1 MSKKKDDFEFN
12 WDDDASFDS
21 ELDKF
26 DGDVGEFYGDDVDDA
41 ENNRSP
47 VTKKLKSIRST
58 ISDAGGAVLSGAG
71 VGIGKAVEKHVPE
84 IHEAYNTGTYLLSE
98 AEQLRNE
105 ARESVMPF
113 WNETKR
119 TLRKLSQQLE
129 GQMPFGL
136 DKKILKLI
144 GEEDR
149 DQEYEQPSKEQLR
162 QEKMSENINKI
173 FELQM
178 QKSVEQQR
186 DAILNRTLDRRVSN
200 RHHRE
205 NIDVMSS
212 IATHVSYQHAFTSS
226 VFTAYLKKDL
236 ELKYKHYYVASDTLD
251 VFKNYSKSIET
262 RLDAIITNTALP
274 DTDKV
279 HMSERV
285 LGNMKNEFANSIN
298 TKLSNYFSDA
308 RKNILE
314 KIKESVDWASM
325 LTGMLDTQATMLEQ
339 QNDDMFA
346 MMGGNKFKESSVL
359 TRNGLIGLGLNWF
372 GSKLGNLGLN
382 KMLSWLPKTFR
393 ESLKTYTRGGGK
405 EGLALFLDD
414 YKNGRIGEGGFFAE
428 LLDEL
433 LPDLFKNN
441 NVLYNK
447 SDVLKDEGAKFTGR
461 FITTVEKI
469 IPGYLAQQTRYL
481 KMLLTHKNE
490 EAEYWDFEQNRFLTE
505 SAHAKM
511 ALEPWQDEEMQKG
524 YHSVRYSE
532 LQTALRKK
540 YDKTPLRKEYY
551 NQEKQRLKADRLLID
566 RVLANLENSSTYIN
580 IDEST
585 IRTLQ
590 EFLSAMNRGD
600 DKAIDNI
607 YKDNDFI
614 KIAFQ
619 GFNSP
624 QKIKDVTSFWLRYFL
639 EPGQN
644 LNNMNARISDY
655 NVETIN
661 QLMVSHRRGARNEYI
676 HNQIAHNI
684 NNEDKW
690 FLDKYYG
697 ERDANGNLVTNMN
710 PMLNMLYGYTG
721 EVDEK
726 SEEDIEKY
734 NSSFQSAEFDKKYK
748 QKPFISRLS
757 SKLGEA
763 ISQVPFRNLA
773 DSVIG
778 DSYIGIRSFFSS
790 KANKDATRKKAKQEW
805 DHLADSV
812 SGIIEKT
819 GDIMSDVGDSI
830 SNFFA
835 RANVRTQRGMLLAA
849 SVATRNNVF
858 ECIADLILPE
868 NDDGVITPV
877 NPNSVTPGAWIDA
890 LMSCNDYTGII
901 EVLDANTKYAD
912 LLRTILPKTIHEIIN
927 LIARMYDDEAKEF
940 DNKFD
945 PLEELHD
952 AYDKYE
958 ESPKKRHD
966 AYKKTLDKLTEFWKK
981 RMEAYSGSSGRLT
994 ESAINNLR
1002 TKASKTEHYQ
1012 RLIDK
1017 MLHSKKYSYTRK
1029 SKNGIILKL
1038 QAELDKIDEEIA
1050 KNGDNPEKL
1059 EKLRK
1064 QRAAKVK
1071 EIKEARS
1078 ATRVV
1083 RKQYRGIMDAFRRK
1097 LSESHEA
1104 YERLSARDR
1113 ARTAME
1119 AVAEA
1124 AAFSTEPNSIISQED
1139 AHNSTAI
1146 DIQKHQLSYLEKIS
1160 ASLDNF
1166 YLAFIDPQHRKN
1178 ELDHITKKRN
1188 ADQAAMENTLQ
1199 NNGFFDRAFLTTI
1212 ADNAEAALRAAQEEY
1227 EAAATATEKNPTP
1240 ENNIRLENASKA
1252 RELANQRYK
1261 DYRARADQMY
1271 AGQIDP
1277 LYGFKQRLRE
1287 ERNNKLFIDAVGRL
1301 VTWKN
1306 NKSIR
1311 FYLRSLANIIVTRY
1325 GDTIK
1330 NGGSFSMYELIQYW
1344 MADILGESEKYLN
1357 TKKHEIAFEDDNIKV
1372 TVQKAG
1378 KRFDYDTARVEFTKA
1393 IFEKVLEIFWL
1404 DDNARTTAIGRDN
1417 ALVIKAL
1424 RDVLDT
1430 DFTAY
1435 IRSFID
1441 SSVFSKLANRQLRDK
1456 VTKDNTLTSEEK
1468 AEMNKA
1474 RALAA
1479 STDDTFTSERYDT
1492 ALKNY
1497 YHRQHLRSDR
1507 ARRDYEAKDENINI
1521 YNDKFIK
1528 LYNTARTGLRD
1539 IEQSTQYVNMQKLQ
1553 GELDKIDKALAKNG
1567 DKPKKLEELRKQ
1579 RDAKNKEIEEAR
1591 SATYGDSTYGAAYDT
1606 IHSKVDKL
1614 LGYTLGQGRRGYL
1627 LKILDALIRNKDVSQ
1642 LRSLYD
1648 AAVRKGDTRL
1658 AYAIARASRM
1668 KGIDLN
1674 EGLSGQKYGR
1684 AKTKKKYAKGDN
1696 FDATDVIQNYTNKYN
1711 EISGITRGRY
1721 KDKARNSL
1729 IESTLAGIYFDDIAD
1744 LSNNLIWDD
1753 AHEALNIAVLYAEY
1767 CDKIDCVLDEI
1778 PELDITNHYRQWLD
1792 IPSTVRVFTL
1802 DISDSEIRKHH
1813 PDLSDAYWDMLEDL
1827 KTTFGETGALKDP
1840 RRKNSGYICYHH
1852 TPDAEGLE
1860 LFIIGHE
1867 LGHIVDERGH
1877 VWGVGGHEAHSGR
1890 GYYTEKHADIYG
1902 FKKYLAEVGRANID
1916 RMLDALAGGATD
1928 DNSVVAGVDWR
1939 KAKSNGTDG
1948 RWRADLIR
1956 RYMRMRK
1963 HKGDP
1968 LYADLDDKALQPQFR
1983 NNYAKGD
1990 NISFSLPIDQYGGY
2004 VDQPTDI
2011 LGGSGIAGEAGGETI
2026 LPHKFNERF
2035 KELLYRCVKDTVSE
2049 NMARRILG
2057 MLNPSDATQDRLGLY
2072 LSDNEKTKFAKGG
2085 NVSSKGV
2092 VPSDNYTR
2100 KYATNTTKNI
2110 LLNIMESNEAIYKKL
2125 GDGLL
2130 VVDLAA
2136 ALDKLKNTELLNKL
2150 KSLNI
2155 GTKIKDFIFGAWKT
2169 GKSFGRKVFDFTV
2182 GNAGSFGRHLLTNKT
2197 CDVYLKSEI
2206 EGEVHGPKK
2215 IEESELENGT
2225 IFADKECTKP
2235 IYSVADIHPPVYRKV
2250 TNKNGKEVVKVA
2262 ITAKEGKRGLV
2273 DVEGRPLLRFGGK
2286 IGRFLRNVAAVPF
2299 NAIFTHKNLDRLKEL
2314 GSSIASGF
2322 RSGIDGLFDA
2332 YCDVYTTKNLKK
2344 PLVYGESIKEG
2355 RLVRVLENGKTKVVP
2370 TVFDIDGPCW
2380 LLIDDPDN
2388 PGKRKLGNEVIT
2400 EKHIAAGLCHKDGS
2414 PITSSKI
2421 AKATSMLR
2429 RAAGAVG
2436 SGVASLVG
2444 GAFNIGTTAI
2454 GWIWQKG
2461 TQAAG
2466 WVKDRIKDAFTAKD
2480 PYIDVF
2486 ILKDGKLVQ
2495 VISGEDLRT
2504 NKATLKYCFRDDKG
2518 NYTPV
2523 LSAYGIDKPV
2533 YTMVGKKGQA
2543 LKRPRCVISKED
2555 IDNGVFDIN
2564 GNKLT
2569 RWAGRSL
2576 AGKIGTAG
2584 LGLVKFGWNKIKG
2597 LGKGLWH
2604 MGKTLV
2610 SGLGA
2615 MLGDGAAGVVN
2626 VITNAW
2632 NSTIDLFRNSIVSR
2646 KDLQEIVGDRLL
2658 DIYGLLYKYMPRKDP
2673 NDKDNDG
2680 DVDGSWADYE
2690 QKRKEREAKRKEK
2703 KSTDTESGKAEHKSW
2718 FSGLFDGFKKN
2729 NGTED
2734 DEGILDTLMDIAMF
2748 KWMWSGGKGGAEE
2761 AAKKAPWYKRLWP
2774 FGRGA
2779 ATTES
2784 AEIKK
2789 APWYKRL
2796 WPFGKGAA
2804 ARAESVANAAGSKA
2818 GWFRRGL
2825 GATGRGLSYLWKG
2838 AKAAVP
2844 YLWSHGGR
2852 TLAKTLA
2859 LPGKFVFTKALPVA
2873 GKALGTVLKAPI
2885 SVASGLGKFAAKRI
2899 AAVAGANAVPVIG
2912 QLISLGMLAW
2922 TAYDV
2927 VKMVSTDDPK
2937 IAGLRPGR
2945 FKAYGIQT
2953 KYWEAV
2959 EDLETDTY
2967 AEFKR
2972 GNSAGVDNDRLRQ
2985 FGYKVDFL
2993 DNGDLSLGGD
3003 KIEYL
3008 RMWYKT
3014 KFIPVYNVFTN
3025 ALVAVGNLNP
3035 NEQPKGTDISDE
3047 LWPVLQKALADGFE
3061 KVNKGDI
3068 ATIKLDKK
3076 SYDLWHSRK
3085 LLKEREE
3092 GLASSKYSNKDLTD
3106 GSSTEAISKYT
3117 GNMSDHL
3124 SYAWN
3129 ELKHGNV
3136 LNALWSTG
3144 KGLFAG
3150 VAKLGAFAWDLV
3162 SGGLLKGI
3170 WDGAVGNV
3178 SNNEKAWDEV
3188 RFKLYGTEKTNG
3200 VTEREYKNIVNCVKD
3215 LETTQVHVID
3225 NEESVIIDDLEELAE
3240 KIFTEKER
3248 QKVYMKVLSSGI
3260 PVKGLSK
3267 DLKAEAKSFV
3277 ISWYKRIFIPIFT
3290 LYADIVRMACG
3301 AKPGDNII
3309 VDDIPADQ
3317 RAPVLKEFER
3327 RGNALLATNIDVD
3340 ILRLS
3345 TYGLF
3350 KHLVLRSEE
3359 DKAELAKDSNGMLD
3373 KDSDQLTFTDKLS
3386 HNLNEA
3392 GNDLSRAWAAR
3403 NRPGKAL
3410 SYLVKGIGKG
3420 AWALLKTAGT
3430 SMGQSLSDFLH
3441 GSLNEHKWE
3450 SRFFDYGFT
3459 SRAGSSEVFK
3469 NENLKSMEEFEQE
3482 VADVWF
3488 EDGLDARPDEK
3499 YFVKI
3504 AVNSGF
3510 IEECCKKLFGNSAG
3524 LSEASIDKLNRG
3536 FWSTVARSAAYFV
3549 PVAGT
3554 ALALS
3559 DASTANISTLAG
3571 LRKVLMDSLLS
3582 KVPDGEDKE
3591 KTKADWERKISDMIT
3606 YLDFW
3611 YKARF
3616 VPVFDAFLNVVMLY
3630 GVKPDDIDVDDI
3642 DPKERDKAYTEY
3654 QQAVMPILKKDQT
3667 NVYSLSAAGLS
3678 AYLQKLDEFRKDA
3691 SDGVINNTGNPL
3703 AKYYK
3708 EKEDEYISNTLATV
3722 LNNANALM
3730 DTESQK
3736 NLGRAL
3742 NKENLQI
3749 DNELADA
3756 SLMSKY
3762 AASDILKQLGLEEY
3776 GKKGTSESIFGL
3788 LMQITTGANNYDK
3801 DGEAR
3806 WYWSNKK
3813 LGTCFEEFVKGIHN
3827 VLYGTKP
3834 DELKK
3839 YLDDYISAC
3848 LYSGIMGY
3856 KSYQSQ
3862 RELNIDLYIDL
3873 LKRNVKV
3880 AAPDDTWTYQFFGHW
3895 LAYKF
3900 VPYYM
3905 YFVSLI
3911 NKANGDDMSAIPDIG
3926 KLSIAH
3932 KNYVIDKLSKI
3943 PSKGL
3948 VESKYKK
3955 LCINYPAL
3963 GHYVTEL
3970 VTGTTGANADLSAQ
3984 RARRASMSRAD
3995 MQKEADEKVRQALG
4009 INLNTRSN
4017 SNSEKRMYDSIDGYA
4032 GGSSVSDLVYD
4043 EIQLARAGS
4052 MVHIKGA
4059 QRNGRVCTE
4068 EERKE
4073 IFDFLVNE
4081 LSLTAEQAAGVMGNM
4096 AVESA
4101 GISPDTIN
4109 GTGATGICQWRGE
4122 RLRGGDT
4129 YKGLLPFARERG
4141 LDPLALQTQLQYLK
4155 WELENVPYER
4165 DRFNEYVRSVKT
4177 DPLHPEKAVAAAAKG
4192 FRVGFERCGEHE
4204 AHDDKRI
4211 GNAIAFMRKFAPR
4224 STPSYIPDGT
4234 GIANADN
4241 STRGLLSG
4249 MSTNGSH
4256 GSLAG
4261 LVTKNGKPGDI
4272 DVEHLNSTFADR
4284 MSAAIDAYRKQ
4295 VPGGK
4300 VYVNSGFRDD
4310 KKQAE
4315 LWWRKYKLG
4324 DPTLTGGVNRPE
4336 KDTTITING
4345 ESHTVKHG
4353 NTKSR
4358 HKSGTALDI
4367 SAKTPSRD
4375 VLASIAKG
4383 YGITRPYSDE
4393 PWHFQLSGE
4402 VGDPVIDGFGDSIRD
4417 GYDAATAQASARIKG
4432 MLANKPKPGASIIA
4446 STTAEG
4452 NNANIRTLSSMHN
4465 NITSANSGNAPVV
4478 SELKLIS
4485 SILTAFKDDVGGF
4498 IKLLASV
4505 MGSGKEQQT
4514 TTTTRTVTVG
4524 GEKIDAS
4531 VIEELGNRLLE
4542 YLGSMN
4548 LLQGGK
4554 PTHKATPSTRN
4565 SHLSDYPLNVSKAQ
4579 A

>member
-285 LGNMKNEFANSIN
+285 LGNMKNSFANSIN

-339 QNDDMFA
+339 QNEGMFS

-481 KMLLTHKNE
+481 KMMLTHKNE

-511 ALEPWQDEEMQKG
+511 ALEPWQNEEMQKG

-540 YDKTPLRKEYY
+540 YDKTVLSKEVY

-566 RVLANLENSSTYIN
+566 RVLANLENSSKYIN

-590 EFLSAMNRGD
+590 EFLSAMNSGD
-600 DKAIDNI
+600 DKAIHNI

-614 KIAFQ
+614 QIAFQ

-661 QLMVSHRRGARNEYI
+661 QLMVSHRRSARNEYI
-676 HNQIAHNI
+676 HNQIAHDI

-734 NSSFQSAEFDKKYK
+734 NSSFESAEFDKKYK

-981 RMEAYSGSSGRLT
+981 RMQMYSGRLT

-1012 RLIDK
+1012 RIIDK

-1029 SKNGIILKL
+1029 NKAGIS
-1038 QAELDKIDEEIA
+1038 E
-1050 KNGDNPEKL
+1050 
-1059 EKLRK
+1059 
-1064 QRAAKVK
+1064 
-1071 EIKEARS
+1071 
-1078 ATRVV
+1078 RVV
-1083 RKQYRGIMDAFRRK
+1083 KKQFRGRMEALKRG
-1097 LSESHEA
+1097 LTESHEA

-1119 AVAEA
+1119 AVAETST
-1124 AAFSTEPNSIISQED
+1124 FSTAPNSIISQED

-1178 ELDHITKKRN
+1178 ELDYITKKRD

-1199 NNGFFDRAFLTTI
+1199 NNGFFNRLSFSAIKDGPLK
-1212 ADNAEAALRAAQEEY
+1212 
-1227 EAAATATEKNPTP
+1227 EK
-1240 ENNIRLENASKA
+1240 IRE
-1252 RELANQRYK
+1252 
-1261 DYRARADQMY
+1261 RADQMY
-1271 AGQIDP
+1271 AEQIDP
-1277 LYGFKQRLRE
+1277 LHGLKQKFRE
-1287 ERNNKLFIDAVGRL
+1287 ERNNKLFIDYVDRL

-1306 NKSIR
+1306 DKSIR
-1311 FYLRSLANIIVTRY
+1311 FYLRSLADIIVTRY

-1330 NGGSFSMYELIQYW
+1330 NGRSFNMYELIQVW
-1344 MADILGESEKYLN
+1344 MATILRESEKYLN

-1372 TVQKAG
+1372 TVQKDG
-1378 KRFDYDTARVEFTKA
+1378 KRFDYDAARIEFTKA

-1404 DDNARTTAIGRDN
+1404 DDNERTTAIGRDN
-1417 ALVIKAL
+1417 ALVIEAL

-1441 SSVFSKLANRQLRDK
+1441 SPVFNKLADKYLRDK
-1456 VTKDNTLTSEEK
+1456 DTKGNALTSEEI
-1468 AEMNKA
+1468 AAMNKA
-1474 RALAA
+1474 RTLAM
-1479 STDDTFTSERYDT
+1479 STDDEFTSERYDT

-1497 YHRQHLRSDR
+1497 YHRRHLRSDR
-1507 ARRDYEAKDENINI
+1507 ARRDYEAKDENINT
-1521 YNDKFIK
+1521 YNDKFIT

-1539 IEQSTQYVNMQKLQ
+1539 IEQSTQYTKIQKLQ
-1553 GELDKIDKALAKNG
+1553 AELAKIDEALAKNR
-1567 DKPKKLEELRKQ
+1567 DKPKKLEELQKQ
-1579 RDAKNKEIEEAR
+1579 RDAKVKEIEEAR
-1591 SATYGDSTYGAAYDT
+1591 GTTYGDSTYGAAYDT
-1606 IHSKVDKL
+1606 IHSKVDRL

-1648 AAVRKGDTRL
+1648 AAVRKGETWL

-1668 KGIDLN
+1668 KGVDLN

-1684 AKTKKKYAKGDN
+1684 AKTKKKHARGGSYGLS
-1696 FDATDVIQNYTNKYN
+1696 FD
-1711 EISGITRGRY
+1711 
-1721 KDKARNSL
+1721 
-1729 IESTLAGIYFDDIAD
+1729 
-1744 LSNNLIWDD
+1744 
-1753 AHEALNIAVLYAEY
+1753 
-1767 CDKIDCVLDEI
+1767 
-1778 PELDITNHYRQWLD
+1778 
-1792 IPSTVRVFTL
+1792 
-1802 DISDSEIRKHH
+1802 
-1813 PDLSDAYWDMLEDL
+1813 
-1827 KTTFGETGALKDP
+1827 
-1840 RRKNSGYICYHH
+1840 
-1852 TPDAEGLE
+1852 
-1860 LFIIGHE
+1860 
-1867 LGHIVDERGH
+1867 
-1877 VWGVGGHEAHSGR
+1877 
-1890 GYYTEKHADIYG
+1890 
-1902 FKKYLAEVGRANID
+1902 
-1916 RMLDALAGGATD
+1916 
-1928 DNSVVAGVDWR
+1928 
-1939 KAKSNGTDG
+1939 
-1948 RWRADLIR
+1948 
-1956 RYMRMRK
+1956 
-1963 HKGDP
+1963 
-1968 LYADLDDKALQPQFR
+1968 
-1983 NNYAKGD
+1983 
-1990 NISFSLPIDQYGGY
+1990 LPIDRYGGY

-2049 NMARRILG
+2049 NMARRMLG
-2057 MLNPSDATQDRLGLY
+2057 MLNPSDATQDKLGLY

-2100 KYATNTTKNI
+2100 KHNTNTTKNI
-2110 LLNIMESNEAIYKKL
+2110 LLNIMESNEAIYRKL

-2130 VVDLAA
+2130 VVDLADM
-2136 ALDKLKNTELLNKL
+2136 LDKLKNTELLNKL

-2155 GTKIKDFIFGAWKT
+2155 GTKIKNFIFGTWKA

-2182 GNAGSFGRHLLTNKT
+2182 GNSGSFSRHLLTNKT

-2250 TNKNGKEVVKVA
+2250 TNKNGKEVVKEA

-2299 NAIFTHKNLDRLKEL
+2299 NAIFTHKNLDRLKGL

-2322 RSGIDGLFDA
+2322 RSGINGLFDA
-2332 YCDVYTTKNLKK
+2332 YCDVYTTKNRKK
-2344 PLVYGESIKEG
+2344 PLVHGESIKEG
-2355 RLVRVLENGKTKVVP
+2355 RLVRVLDDGKTKVVP

-2400 EKHIAAGLCHKDGS
+2400 EKHIADGLCHKDGS
-2414 PITSSKI
+2414 PIESSKL

-2429 RAAGAVG
+2429 RAVGAVG
-2436 SGVASLVG
+2436 SGVAGLVG

-2454 GWIWQKG
+2454 GWIWEKS

-2480 PYIDVF
+2480 PYIDVY
-2486 ILKDGKLVQ
+2486 ILKDGELVQ

-2615 MLGDGAAGVVN
+2615 MFGDGAAGVVN

-2632 NSTIDLFRNSIVSR
+2632 NSTIDLFKNSIVSR

-2658 DIYGLLYKYMPRKDP
+2658 DIYGHLYKYMPRREYNP
-2673 NDKDNDG
+2673 NDKDGDG

-2690 QKRKEREAKRKEK
+2690 QKRKEREAKRKGKE
-2703 KSTDTESGKAEHKSW
+2703 STDAESGKSGHKSW
-2718 FSGLFDGFKKN
+2718 FAGLFDGFKKN

-2734 DEGILDTLMDIAMF
+2734 DEGILDTLMDTFTDIVMF
-2748 KWMWSGGKGGAEE
+2748 KWMWGGGATEAAKKVPWYKRLWPFGKGAATAEATAE

-2774 FGRGA
+2774 FGKGA
-2779 ATTES
+2779 AES
-2784 AEIKK
+2784 AEEFHANVAAQRAMKRAAFLNGTATAEAAKK

-2804 ARAESVANAAGSKA
+2804 ARAESAAKAAGSKA
-2818 GWFRRGL
+2818 GWLRRGL
-2825 GATGRGLSYLWKG
+2825 GATGRGLSYLWNG
-2838 AKAAVP
+2838 AKSAVP

-2852 TLAKTLA
+2852 TAAKILTA
-2859 LPGKFVFTKALPVA
+2859 PGKFVFTKALPIA

-2899 AAVAGANAVPVIG
+2899 AAIAGPNAVPVIG

-2945 FKAYGIQT
+2945 FKAYGVQT

-2967 AEFKR
+2967 DEFKR
-2972 GNSAGVDNDRLRQ
+2972 GNSAGVDNNRLRQ

-2993 DNGDLSLGGD
+2993 DSGDLSLGGD
-3003 KIEYL
+3003 KLEYL
-3008 RMWYKT
+3008 RMWYKI

-3061 KVNKGDI
+3061 KVNKGDV

-3106 GSSTEAISKYT
+3106 GSATEAVSKYT

-3129 ELKHGNV
+3129 EFRHGNW
-3136 LNALWSTG
+3136 LNALWATG

-3150 VAKLGAFAWDLV
+3150 VAKIGAFAWDLL
-3162 SGGLLKGI
+3162 SGGLIKGM

-3200 VTEREYKNIVNCVKD
+3200 VTEKEYKNIVNCVKD
-3215 LETTQVHVID
+3215 LEITQVHVID
-3225 NEESVIIDDLEELAE
+3225 NEESVLIDDLEELAE

-3248 QKVYMKVLSSGI
+3248 QKVYMKILSSGMQ
-3260 PVKGLSK
+3260 VKGLSK

-3317 RAPVLKEFER
+3317 RAQVLKEFER
-3327 RGNALLATNIDVD
+3327 RGKALLATNIDVD

-3350 KHLVLRSEE
+3350 KHLVLRTEE

-3373 KDSDQLTFTDKLS
+3373 KDSDQLTFADKLS

-3403 NRPGKAL
+3403 NSPGKAL
-3410 SYLVKGIGKG
+3410 AYLAKGIGKG
-3420 AWALLKTAGT
+3420 TWALLKTAGT
-3430 SMGQSLSDFLH
+3430 SIGQSLSDFVG

-3459 SRAGSSEVFK
+3459 SRAGSSEFFK

-3488 EDGLDARPDEK
+3488 EEGLDARPDEK

-3549 PVAGT
+3549 PGNGSL
-3554 ALALS
+3554 LALS
-3559 DASTANISTLAG
+3559 DASTTDISTLAG
-3571 LRKVLMDSLLS
+3571 LRKVLMSSLLS

-3591 KTKADWERKISDMIT
+3591 KTKADWERKISDMIA

-3708 EKEDEYISNTLATV
+3708 EKENEYISNTLATV

-3749 DNELADA
+3749 DTELADA

-3762 AASDILKQLGLEEY
+3762 SAGDILKQLGLEEY

-3813 LGTCFEEFVKGIHN
+3813 LGTCFEEFVEGIHN

-3834 DELKK
+3834 DELKT
-3839 YLDDYISAC
+3839 YLDDYINAC
-3848 LYSGIMGY
+3848 LYSGIIGY

-3873 LKRNVKV
+3873 LKRNIKV
-3880 AAPDDTWTYQFFGHW
+3880 GAPDDAWTYQFFGHW

-3911 NKANGDDMSAIPDIG
+3911 NKANGDDMSARPDIG

-3955 LCINYPAL
+3955 LCITYPAL
-3963 GHYVTEL
+3963 SHYVSEL
-3970 VTGTTGANADLSAQ
+3970 VTGSTGANADLSAQ
-3984 RARRASMSRAD
+3984 KARRASMSRAD
-3995 MQKEADEKVRQALG
+3995 MQREADEKVRQALG
-4009 INLNTRSN
+4009 INLNTRLN
-4017 SNSEKRMYDSIDGYA
+4017 SNSEKRTYDSIDGYA
-4032 GGSSVSDLVYD
+4032 GGSSISDQVYD

-4052 MVHIKGA
+4052 MVNIKGA

-4109 GTGATGICQWRGE
+4109 GIGATGICQWRGE

-4192 FRVGFERCGEHE
+4192 FRIGFERCDEHD

-4284 MSAAIDAYRKQ
+4284 MSAAIDAYRKR

-4353 NTKSR
+4353 NQKSR

-4367 SAKTPSRD
+4367 SAKTPGRD
-4375 VLASIAKG
+4375 VLASIASG

-4402 VGDPVIDGFGDSIRD
+4402 VGDPVIDEFGDSIRD

-4498 IKLLASV
+4498 IKLLSSV
-4505 MGSGKEQQT
+4505 MGSGKEQQKT
-4514 TTTTRTVTVG
+4514 TATRTVTVG
-4524 GEKIDAS
+4524 DEKIDAS

-4542 YLGSMN
+4542 YLGGMN
-4548 LLQGGK
+4548 LLQSGK

-4565 SHLSDYPLNVSKAQ
+4565 SHLSDYPLNVSKAR

>member
-1 MSKKKDDFEFN
+1 MSKKNDDFEFN
-12 WDDDASFDS
+12 WDDNASFDS

-149 DQEYEQPSKEQLR
+149 DQEYDQPSKEQLR

-251 VFKNYSKSIET
+251 VFKNYSKSIES

-285 LGNMKNEFANSIN
+285 LGNMKNEFASSIN

-339 QNDDMFA
+339 QNEGMFS

-359 TRNGLIGLGLNWF
+359 TRNGLIGLGLNWI
-372 GSKLGNLGLN
+372 GSKMGNLGLN

-393 ESLKTYTRGGGK
+393 DSLKTYTRGGGK
-405 EGLALFLDD
+405 EGLALLLDD

-505 SAHAKM
+505 SEHAKM
-511 ALEPWQDEEMQKG
+511 ALEPWQDKEMQKG

-540 YDKTPLRKEYY
+540 YDKSVLSKEDYDK
-551 NQEKQRLKADRLLID
+551 EKQSLKSDKLLID
-566 RVLANLENSSTYIN
+566 RVLANLENSPRYIN

-590 EFLSAMNRGD
+590 EFLGAMNNGN
-600 DKAIDNI
+600 DKAIRDI
-607 YKDNDFI
+607 YTNNDFI
-614 KIAFQ
+614 KTAFQ

-624 QKIKDVTSFWLRYFL
+624 QKIKDVTAFWLRYFL

-644 LNNMNARISDY
+644 LNNINARISAY

-661 QLMVSHRRGARNEYI
+661 QLMVSHRRSARNEYI
-676 HNQIAHNI
+676 HNRIAHDI

-697 ERDANGNLVTNMN
+697 KRDANGNLVTDMGS
-710 PMLNMLYGYTG
+710 MLNMLYGYRG
-721 EVDEK
+721 KVDEK
-726 SEEDIEKY
+726 SEEEIEKY
-734 NSSFQSAEFDKKYK
+734 NSSFESAEFDKKYK
-748 QKPFISRLS
+748 QKPLISRLS

-763 ISQVPFRNLA
+763 FRQVPFRNLA

-812 SGIIEKT
+812 SEIIDKT
-819 GDIMSDVGDSI
+819 GDIVSDIGDSI
-830 SNFFA
+830 SDFFA
-835 RANVRTQRGMLLAA
+835 RANVRTQRSMLLAA
-849 SVATRNNVF
+849 SVATRNDVF
-858 ECIADLILPE
+858 EQIADLILPE
-868 NDDGVITPV
+868 DDDGVITPV
-877 NPNSVTPGAWIDA
+877 SPNSVTPNAWIDA
-890 LMSCNDYTGII
+890 LMSCSDYAGII
-901 EVLDANTKYAD
+901 EALDANTKYAD
-912 LLRTILPKTIHEIIN
+912 LLRTVLPKTIREIIN
-927 LIARMYDDEAKEF
+927 LIARMYDDETKAF
-940 DNKFD
+940 DDKFD

-952 AYDKYE
+952 AYDKYD
-958 ESPKKRHD
+958 ESPKRRYA

-981 RMEAYSGSSGRLT
+981 RMQAYRDSSGRLT

-1012 RLIDK
+1012 RIIDK
-1017 MLHSKKYSYTRK
+1017 MLHSKKYAYTRK
-1029 SKNGIILKL
+1029 NKAGVS
-1038 QAELDKIDEEIA
+1038 E
-1050 KNGDNPEKL
+1050 
-1059 EKLRK
+1059 
-1064 QRAAKVK
+1064 
-1071 EIKEARS
+1071 
-1078 ATRVV
+1078 RVV
-1083 RKQYRGIMDAFRRK
+1083 RKQFRGRMDALQRG
-1097 LSESHEA
+1097 LTESQEA
-1104 YERLSARDR
+1104 YKRLSARER

-1119 AVAEA
+1119 AVAEDA
-1124 AAFSTEPNSIISQED
+1124 VFSTAPNPIISQED
-1139 AHNSTAI
+1139 AYNSTAI

-1178 ELDHITKKRN
+1178 ELDYITRKRN
-1188 ADQAAMENTLQ
+1188 ADQAAMENTLTS
-1199 NNGFFDRAFLTTI
+1199 NGFVTRAFFASI
-1212 ADNAEAALRAAQEEY
+1212 NDGEY
-1227 EAAATATEKNPTP
+1227 
-1240 ENNIRLENASKA
+1240 R
-1252 RELANQRYK
+1252 
-1261 DYRARADQMY
+1261 DRADQLY
-1271 AGQIDP
+1271 AEQFDP
-1277 LYGFKQRLRE
+1277 LHGLKQRFRD
-1287 ERNNKLFIDAVGRL
+1287 ERNSKLVIDAVDRL

-1306 NKSIR
+1306 DKSIR

-1330 NGGSFSMYELIQYW
+1330 NGGSFGMYELIQYW
-1344 MADILGESEKYLN
+1344 TAAILGESEKYLN
-1357 TKKHEIAFEDDNIKV
+1357 TKKREIAFEDDNIKV
-1372 TVQKAG
+1372 TVQKNG
-1378 KRFDYDTARVEFTKA
+1378 KRFDYDAARVEFTKA

-1404 DDNARTTAIGRDN
+1404 DDNERTTAIGRDN
-1417 ALVIKAL
+1417 ALVIEAL

-1441 SSVFSKLANRQLRDK
+1441 SPVFSKLADKYLRGKD
-1456 VTKDNTLTSEEK
+1456 TKGNALTGEEI
-1468 AEMNKA
+1468 AALNKA
-1474 RALAA
+1474 RALAT
-1479 STDDTFTSERYDT
+1479 STSENRLTSEEYDT
-1492 ALKNY
+1492 ALKNFQQ
-1497 YHRQHLRSDR
+1497 RQYSLSGN
-1507 ARRDYEAKDENINI
+1507 ARRDYNYRTKEIRDKHVND
-1521 YNDKFIK
+1521 YNDRFVTI
-1528 LYNTARTGLRD
+1528 YSNARAGLRD
-1539 IEQSTQYVNMQKLQ
+1539 IEQSTQYAKIQKLQ
-1553 GELDKIDKALAKNG
+1553 AELDKIDEALEKNRS
-1567 DKPKKLEELRKQ
+1567 KPKKLEELQKQ
-1579 RDAKNKEIEEAR
+1579 RDAKVKEIEEAR
-1591 SATYGDSTYGAAYDT
+1591 GVKYGDSTYGEAYKA
-1606 IHSKVDKL
+1606 IRSKVDSRL
-1614 LGYTLGQGRRGYL
+1614 EYTLGHGRREYL
-1627 LKILDALIRNKDVSQ
+1627 LRILDTLIRNKDVSQ

-1658 AYAIARASRM
+1658 AYAIARAARM
-1668 KGIDLN
+1668 NGIDLN

-1684 AKTKKKYAKGDN
+1684 AKKKKHAKGG
-1696 FDATDVIQNYTNKYN
+1696 
-1711 EISGITRGRY
+1711 S
-1721 KDKARNSL
+1721 
-1729 IESTLAGIYFDDIAD
+1729 
-1744 LSNNLIWDD
+1744 
-1753 AHEALNIAVLYAEY
+1753 
-1767 CDKIDCVLDEI
+1767 
-1778 PELDITNHYRQWLD
+1778 
-1792 IPSTVRVFTL
+1792 
-1802 DISDSEIRKHH
+1802 
-1813 PDLSDAYWDMLEDL
+1813 
-1827 KTTFGETGALKDP
+1827 
-1840 RRKNSGYICYHH
+1840 
-1852 TPDAEGLE
+1852 
-1860 LFIIGHE
+1860 
-1867 LGHIVDERGH
+1867 
-1877 VWGVGGHEAHSGR
+1877 
-1890 GYYTEKHADIYG
+1890 YG
-1902 FKKYLAEVGRANID
+1902 
-1916 RMLDALAGGATD
+1916 
-1928 DNSVVAGVDWR
+1928 
-1939 KAKSNGTDG
+1939 
-1948 RWRADLIR
+1948 
-1956 RYMRMRK
+1956 
-1963 HKGDP
+1963 
-1968 LYADLDDKALQPQFR
+1968 
-1983 NNYAKGD
+1983 
-1990 NISFSLPIDQYGGY
+1990 ISFDLPIDRYGGY

-2049 NMARRILG
+2049 NMARRMLG
-2057 MLNPSDATQDRLGLY
+2057 MLNPSDATQDKLGLY

-2100 KYATNTTKNI
+2100 KHNTNTTKNI

-2155 GTKIKDFIFGAWKT
+2155 GTKIKNFIFGAWKT

-2182 GNAGSFGRHLLTNKT
+2182 GNSGSFSRHLLTNKT

-2250 TNKNGKEVVKVA
+2250 MNKKGKEVVKVA

-2286 IGRFLRNVAAVPF
+2286 IGRFLRNVATVPF
-2299 NAIFTHKNLDRLKEL
+2299 NAIFTHKNLDRLKGL

-2322 RSGIDGLFDA
+2322 RSGINGLFDA
-2332 YCDVYTTKNLKK
+2332 YCDVYTIKNRKK
-2344 PLVYGESIKEG
+2344 PLVHGESIKEG
-2355 RLVRVLENGKTKVVP
+2355 RLVRVLEGGKTKVVP

-2400 EKHIAAGLCHKDGS
+2400 EKHIADGLCHKDGS
-2414 PITSSKI
+2414 PIESSKL

-2429 RAAGAVG
+2429 RAVGAVG
-2436 SGVASLVG
+2436 SGVAGLVG
-2444 GAFNIGTTAI
+2444 GAFNMGTTAI
-2454 GWIWQKG
+2454 GWIWEKG

-2486 ILKDGKLVQ
+2486 ILKDGELVQ

-2555 IDNGVFDIN
+2555 IDNGVFDVN

-2569 RWAGRSL
+2569 KWAGRSL

-2615 MLGDGAAGVVN
+2615 MFGDGAAGVVN

-2632 NSTIDLFRNSIVSR
+2632 NSTIDLFKNSIVSR

-2658 DIYGLLYKYMPRKDP
+2658 DIYGLLYKYMPRRNYNP
-2673 NDKDNDG
+2673 NDKDGDG

-2690 QKRKEREAKRKEK
+2690 QKRKEREAKRKGKE
-2703 KSTDTESGKAEHKSW
+2703 STDAEEGGKSGHKSW
-2718 FSGLFDGFKKN
+2718 FAGLFDGFKKGD
-2729 NGTED
+2729 GTED

-2748 KWMWSGGKGGAEE
+2748 KWMWGGGKGGAAAAGAA
-2761 AAKKAPWYKRLWP
+2761 AAKV
-2774 FGRGA
+2774 
-2779 ATTES
+2779 
-2784 AEIKK
+2784 
-2789 APWYKRL
+2789 PWYKRL

-2804 ARAESVANAAGSKA
+2804 TTEAAAEAAAKKAPWYKRMWPFGKRTANAAGSKA

-2825 GATGRGLSYLWKG
+2825 GATGRGLSRAFGGVGRGLSHVWNG
-2838 AKAAVP
+2838 AKGAVP

-2859 LPGKFVFTKALPVA
+2859 LPGKFMFTKALPVV

-2899 AAVAGANAVPVIG
+2899 ASIAGANAVPVIG

-2945 FKAYGIQT
+2945 FKAYGVQT

-2967 AEFKR
+2967 DEFKR
-2972 GNSAGVDNDRLRQ
+2972 GNSAGVDNNRLRQ

-2993 DNGDLSLGGD
+2993 DDGDLSLGGD

-3025 ALVAVGNLNP
+3025 ALVAVGNLDP

-3085 LLKEREE
+3085 LLEEREE
-3092 GLASSKYSNKDLTD
+3092 GLASSKYSNKNLTD
-3106 GSSTEAISKYT
+3106 GSSTEAVAKYT

-3144 KGLFAG
+3144 KGLVAG
-3150 VAKLGAFAWDLV
+3150 VAKIGAFAWDLV

-3215 LETTQVHVID
+3215 LEATQVHVID

-3248 QKVYMKVLSSGI
+3248 QKVYMKVLTSGMQ
-3260 PVKGLSK
+3260 VKGLSK

-3277 ISWYKRIFIPIFT
+3277 ISWYKRVFIPIFT

-3317 RAPVLKEFER
+3317 RAQILKEFER
-3327 RGNALLATNIDVD
+3327 RGKALLATNIDAD

-3350 KHLVLRSEE
+3350 QHLVLRSEE
-3359 DKAELAKDSNGMLD
+3359 DKAEFAKDSSGMLD
-3373 KDSDQLTFTDKLS
+3373 MDSDKLTFADKLS

-3410 SYLVKGIGKG
+3410 SYLVKGLGKG

-3430 SMGQSLSDFLH
+3430 SMGQSLADFVG

-3459 SRAGSSEVFK
+3459 SRAGSSEFFK

-3488 EDGLDARPDEK
+3488 EEGLDARPDEK
-3499 YFVKI
+3499 YFVRI

-3524 LSEASIDKLNRG
+3524 LSRASIDRLNQG
-3536 FWSTVARSAAYFV
+3536 FWVAAGNAA
-3549 PVAGT
+3549 VA
-3554 ALALS
+3554 
-3559 DASTANISTLAG
+3559 DISTLSG
-3571 LRKVLMDSLLS
+3571 LRRTLMNSLLS
-3582 KVPDGEDKE
+3582 RVPDGPDRE
-3591 KTKADWERKISDMIT
+3591 KTKADWERKISDMIA

-3678 AYLQKLDEFRKDA
+3678 AYLQKVDEFRKDA
-3691 SDGVINNTGNPL
+3691 SDGVIDNTSNPL

-3708 EKEDEYISNTLATV
+3708 EKENEYINNTLATV

-3749 DNELADA
+3749 DTELADA

-3776 GKKGTSESIFGL
+3776 GKKSTSESIFGL

-3813 LGTCFEEFVKGIHN
+3813 LGTCFEEFVEGVHK
-3827 VLYGTKP
+3827 VLYGTEP

-3839 YLDDYISAC
+3839 YLDDYINAC
-3848 LYSGIMGY
+3848 LYSGIIGY

-3862 RELNIDLYIDL
+3862 RELNVDLYIDL
-3873 LKRNVKV
+3873 LKRNIKV
-3880 AAPDDTWTYQFFGHW
+3880 GAPDDTWTYQFFGHW

-3911 NKANGDDMSAIPDIG
+3911 NKANGDDMSAKPDIG

-3943 PSKGL
+3943 QSKGL

-3963 GHYVTEL
+3963 GRYVTEL
-3970 VTGTTGANADLSAQ
+3970 VTGATGANADLSAQ
-3984 RARRASMSRAD
+3984 KARRASMSRAD
-3995 MQKEADEKVRQALG
+3995 MQREADEKVRQALG
-4009 INLNTRSN
+4009 INLNTRLN

-4032 GGSSVSDLVYD
+4032 GGSSISDQVYD

-4052 MVHIKGA
+4052 MVNIKGA

-4109 GTGATGICQWRGE
+4109 SVGATGICQWKGV
-4122 RLRGGDT
+4122 RLRGGDG
-4129 YKGLLPFARERG
+4129 YKGLLPFAQERG

-4165 DRFNEYVRSVKT
+4165 NRFNEYVRSVKT

-4192 FRVGFERCGEHE
+4192 FRIGFERCGEHE

-4249 MSTNGSH
+4249 VSDFGSH

-4284 MSAAIDAYRKQ
+4284 MSAAIDAYKKQ

-4353 NTKSR
+4353 NQKSR

-4367 SAKTPSRD
+4367 SAKTPGRD
-4375 VLASIAKG
+4375 VLASIASG

-4402 VGDPVIDGFGDSIRD
+4402 VGDPVIDEFGDSIRD

-4498 IKLLASV
+4498 IKLLSSV
-4505 MGSGKEQQT
+4505 MGSDKEQQKT
-4514 TTTTRTVTVG
+4514 TATRTVTVG

-4542 YLGSMN
+4542 YLGGMN
-4548 LLQGGK
+4548 LLQSGK
-4554 PTHKATPSTRN
+4554 PAHKATPSTRT
-4565 SHLSDYPLNVSKAQ
+4565 SHLSDYPLNVSKART
-4579 A
+4579 

>member
-144 GEEDR
+144 GEEER
-149 DQEYEQPSKEQLR
+149 DQEYDQPSKEQLR

-251 VFKNYSKSIET
+251 VFKNYSKSIES

-285 LGNMKNEFANSIN
+285 LGNMKNEFATSIN

-339 QNDDMFA
+339 QNDGMFS

-359 TRNGLIGLGLNWF
+359 TRNGLIGLGLNWI
-372 GSKLGNLGLN
+372 GSKMGNLGLN

-393 ESLKTYTRGGGK
+393 DSLKTYTRGGGK
-405 EGLALFLDD
+405 EGLALLLDD

-481 KMLLTHKNE
+481 KMMLTHKNE

-540 YDKTPLRKEYY
+540 YDKTVLSKEYY
-551 NQEKQRLKADRLLID
+551 DKEKQSLKADKLLID
-566 RVLANLENSSTYIN
+566 RVLANLENSSKYIN

-600 DKAIDNI
+600 DKVIHNI
-607 YKDNDFI
+607 YANNDFI

-624 QKIKDVTSFWLRYFL
+624 QKIKEVTSFWLRYFL

-644 LNNMNARISDY
+644 PNDMNARISDY
-655 NVETIN
+655 SVETIN
-661 QLMVSHRRGARNEYI
+661 QLMVSHRRSARNEYI
-676 HNQIAHNI
+676 HNRIAHDI

-697 ERDANGNLVTNMN
+697 KRDANGNLVTDMGS
-710 PMLNMLYGYTG
+710 MLNMLYGYRG
-721 EVDEK
+721 KIDEK
-726 SEEDIEKY
+726 SEEEIEKY
-734 NSSFQSAEFDKKYK
+734 NSSFESAEFDKKYK
-748 QKPFISRLS
+748 QKPLISRLF
-757 SKLGEA
+757 SKLGEGVK
-763 ISQVPFRNLA
+763 QVPFRNLA

-819 GDIMSDVGDSI
+819 GDIVSDVGDSI

-835 RANVRTQRGMLLAA
+835 RANVRTQRSMLLAA
-849 SVATRNNVF
+849 SFATRNNVF

-868 NDDGVITPV
+868 NDDGIITPV

-927 LIARMYDDEAKEF
+927 LIARMYDDETKEF

-945 PLEELHD
+945 PLEELHN

-981 RMEAYSGSSGRLT
+981 RMEMYRDSSGRLT

-1002 TKASKTEHYQ
+1002 TKASMTEYYQ
-1012 RLIDK
+1012 REIDK
-1017 MLHSKKYSYTRK
+1017 MLRSKEYSYTRK
-1029 SKNGIILKL
+1029 NKNGIILKL
-1038 QAELDKIDEEIA
+1038 QSELDKIDEEIA

-1059 EKLRK
+1059 KKLRK
-1064 QRAAKVK
+1064 QHAAKVK

-1083 RKQYRGIMDAFRRK
+1083 KKQFRGRMDALQRG
-1097 LSESHEA
+1097 LTESQEA
-1104 YERLSARDR
+1104 YKRLAARDR

-1124 AAFSTEPNSIISQED
+1124 AEFSTAPNPIISQED
-1139 AHNSTAI
+1139 AYNSTAI

-1227 EAAATATEKNPTP
+1227 EAAATATEKNPTS

-1252 RELANQRYK
+1252 RELAKQRYE
-1261 DYRARADQMY
+1261 DYRARANQLY
-1271 AGQIDP
+1271 AEQLDP
-1277 LYGFKQRLRE
+1277 LHGLKQKFRE
-1287 ERNNKLFIDAVGRL
+1287 ERNNKLFIDAVDRL
-1301 VTWKN
+1301 DTWRN

-1330 NGGSFSMYELIQYW
+1330 KGGSFGMYELIQYW
-1344 MADILGESEKYLN
+1344 MADILSESEKYLN

-1378 KRFDYDTARVEFTKA
+1378 KRFDNDAARVEFTKA

-1404 DDNARTTAIGRDN
+1404 DDNKRTTAIGRDN
-1417 ALVIKAL
+1417 ALVIGAL

-1441 SSVFSKLANRQLRDK
+1441 SSVFSKLANRQLRGK

-1468 AEMNKA
+1468 AEMRKA

-1479 STDDTFTSERYDT
+1479 STGGDRLTSEGYDA
-1492 ALKNY
+1492 ALKSF
-1497 YHRQHLRSDR
+1497 RQRQYSLSGK
-1507 ARRDYEAKDENINI
+1507 ARRDYGAKAEYVNTYNDRFVTI
-1521 YNDKFIK
+1521 YN
-1528 LYNTARTGLRD
+1528 NARTGLRD
-1539 IEQSTQYVNMQKLQ
+1539 IEQSDQYAKIQKLQ
-1553 GELDKIDKALAKNG
+1553 GELDKIDEAIDKNR

-1579 RDAKNKEIEEAR
+1579 RDAKVKEIEEAR
-1591 SATYGDSTYGAAYDT
+1591 GATYGDSTYGAAYDT
-1606 IHSKVDKL
+1606 IHNRVNNL
-1614 LGYTLGQGRRGYL
+1614 LGYTLGHGRREYL
-1627 LKILDALIRNKDVSQ
+1627 LKILDTLIRNKDVSQ

-1668 KGIDLN
+1668 NSINLN

-1684 AKTKKKYAKGDN
+1684 AKTKKKHAKGGSYGLS
-1696 FDATDVIQNYTNKYN
+1696 FD
-1711 EISGITRGRY
+1711 
-1721 KDKARNSL
+1721 
-1729 IESTLAGIYFDDIAD
+1729 
-1744 LSNNLIWDD
+1744 
-1753 AHEALNIAVLYAEY
+1753 
-1767 CDKIDCVLDEI
+1767 
-1778 PELDITNHYRQWLD
+1778 
-1792 IPSTVRVFTL
+1792 
-1802 DISDSEIRKHH
+1802 
-1813 PDLSDAYWDMLEDL
+1813 
-1827 KTTFGETGALKDP
+1827 
-1840 RRKNSGYICYHH
+1840 
-1852 TPDAEGLE
+1852 
-1860 LFIIGHE
+1860 
-1867 LGHIVDERGH
+1867 
-1877 VWGVGGHEAHSGR
+1877 
-1890 GYYTEKHADIYG
+1890 
-1902 FKKYLAEVGRANID
+1902 
-1916 RMLDALAGGATD
+1916 
-1928 DNSVVAGVDWR
+1928 
-1939 KAKSNGTDG
+1939 
-1948 RWRADLIR
+1948 
-1956 RYMRMRK
+1956 
-1963 HKGDP
+1963 
-1968 LYADLDDKALQPQFR
+1968 
-1983 NNYAKGD
+1983 
-1990 NISFSLPIDQYGGY
+1990 LPIDRYGGY

-2049 NMARRILG
+2049 NMARRMLG
-2057 MLNPSDATQDRLGLY
+2057 MLNPSDATQDKLGLY

-2100 KYATNTTKNI
+2100 KHNTNTTKNI
-2110 LLNIMESNEAIYKKL
+2110 LLNIMESNEAIYRKL

-2155 GTKIKDFIFGAWKT
+2155 GTKIKDFIFGTWKT
-2169 GKSFGRKVFDFTV
+2169 GKSLGRKVLDFTV
-2182 GNAGSFGRHLLTNKT
+2182 GNAGSFSRHLLTNKT

-2250 TNKNGKEVVKVA
+2250 MNKNGKEVVKVA
-2262 ITAKEGKRGLV
+2262 ITAKEGRRGLV
-2273 DVEGRPLLRFGGK
+2273 DAEGRPLLRFGGK
-2286 IGRFLRNVAAVPF
+2286 IGRFLRNVATVPF
-2299 NAIFTHKNLDRLKEL
+2299 NAIFTHKNLDRLKGL
-2314 GSSIASGF
+2314 GSSIVSGF
-2322 RSGIDGLFDA
+2322 RSGINGLFDA

-2344 PLVYGESIKEG
+2344 PLVHGESIKEG
-2355 RLVRVLENGKTKVVP
+2355 RLVRVLDDGKTKVVP

-2400 EKHIAAGLCHKDGS
+2400 EKHITDGLCHKDGS
-2414 PITSSKI
+2414 PIESSKL

-2429 RAAGAVG
+2429 RAVGAVG
-2436 SGVASLVG
+2436 SGVAGLVG
-2444 GAFNIGTTAI
+2444 GAFNMGTTAI
-2454 GWIWQKG
+2454 GWIWEKS

-2486 ILKDGKLVQ
+2486 ILKDGELVQ

-2555 IDNGVFDIN
+2555 IDNGVFDVN

-2569 RWAGRSL
+2569 KWAGRSL

-2615 MLGDGAAGVVN
+2615 ILGDGAAGVVN

-2632 NSTIDLFRNSIVSR
+2632 NSTIDLFKNSIVSR

-2658 DIYGLLYKYMPRKDP
+2658 DIYGLLYKYMPRRNYNP
-2673 NDKDNDG
+2673 NDKDGDG

-2690 QKRKEREAKRKEK
+2690 QKRKEREAKRKGKE
-2703 KSTDTESGKAEHKSW
+2703 STDAEGGKSEHKSW
-2718 FSGLFDGFKKN
+2718 FSGLFDGFKKH
-2729 NGTED
+2729 D
-2734 DEGILDTLMDIAMF
+2734 DEDGEGIWDTLMDLAMF
-2748 KWMWSGGKGGAEE
+2748 KWMMGKS
-2761 AAKKAPWYKRLWP
+2761 KD
-2774 FGRGA
+2774 GA
-2779 ATTES
+2779 A
-2784 AEIKK
+2784 AGAAVKK

-2804 ARAESVANAAGSKA
+2804 TAESATEAAVKKAPWYKRMWPFGKRAAKAAGSKS
-2818 GWFRRGL
+2818 GWFGRGL
-2825 GATGRGLSYLWKG
+2825 KATGRGLSHVWNG
-2838 AKAAVP
+2838 AKGAVP

-2859 LPGKFVFTKALPVA
+2859 LPGKFVATKALPIV

-2899 AAVAGANAVPVIG
+2899 AAAAGANAVPIIG

-2945 FKAYGIQT
+2945 FKAYGVQT

-2967 AEFKR
+2967 DEFKR
-2972 GNSAGVDNDRLRQ
+2972 GNSAGVDNNRLRQ

-2993 DNGDLSLGGD
+2993 DDGDLSLGGD

-3025 ALVAVGNLNP
+3025 ALVAVGNLDP

-3047 LWPVLQKALADGFE
+3047 LWPILQKALADGFE

-3085 LLKEREE
+3085 LLEEREE
-3092 GLASSKYSNKDLTD
+3092 GLASSKYSNKNLTD
-3106 GSSTEAISKYT
+3106 GSSTEAVAKYT

-3150 VAKLGAFAWDLV
+3150 VAKIGAFAWDLV
-3162 SGGLLKGI
+3162 SGGLITGM

-3248 QKVYMKVLSSGI
+3248 QKVYMKILSSGMQ
-3260 PVKGLSK
+3260 VKGLSK

-3301 AKPGDNII
+3301 AKPGDNVI

-3317 RAPVLKEFER
+3317 RAQLLKEFER
-3327 RGNALLATNIDVD
+3327 RGKALLATNIDVD

-3359 DKAELAKDSNGMLD
+3359 DKAELAKDSSGMLD
-3373 KDSDQLTFTDKLS
+3373 KDSDQLTFADKLS

-3410 SYLVKGIGKG
+3410 AYLIKGVGKG

-3430 SMGQSLSDFLH
+3430 SMGQSLSDLLH

-3459 SRAGSSEVFK
+3459 SRAGSSDFFK

-3488 EDGLDARPDEK
+3488 EEGLDARPDEK

-3524 LSEASIDKLNRG
+3524 LSEASISKLNRG
-3536 FWSTVARSAAYFV
+3536 FWGNIANIATYTLPGLGATLSVGNAL
-3549 PVAGT
+3549 T
-3554 ALALS
+3554 A
-3559 DASTANISTLAG
+3559 DISTLAG
-3571 LRKVLMDSLLS
+3571 LRKMLMGSLLS
-3582 KVPDGEDKE
+3582 RVPDGPDRE
-3591 KTKADWERKISDMIT
+3591 KTKADWERKISDMIA

-3654 QQAVMPILKKDQT
+3654 QQAVMSILKKDQT

-3678 AYLQKLDEFRKDA
+3678 AYLQKVDEFRKDA
-3691 SDGVINNTGNPL
+3691 SDGVIDNTGNPL

-3708 EKEDEYISNTLATV
+3708 EKENEYINNTLATV

-3742 NKENLQI
+3742 SKENLQI
-3749 DNELADA
+3749 DTELADA

-3813 LGTCFEEFVKGIHN
+3813 LGTCFEEFVEGVHN
-3827 VLYGTKP
+3827 VLYGTEP

-3839 YLDDYISAC
+3839 YLDDYINAC
-3848 LYSGIMGY
+3848 LYSGIIGY

-3862 RELNIDLYIDL
+3862 RELNLDLYIDL
-3873 LKRNVKV
+3873 LKRNIKV
-3880 AAPDDTWTYQFFGHW
+3880 GAPDDTWTYQFFGHW

-3911 NKANGDDMSAIPDIG
+3911 NKANGDDMSARPDIG

-3932 KNYVIDKLSKI
+3932 KNYVIDKLSKV

-3955 LCINYPAL
+3955 LCITYPAL
-3963 GHYVTEL
+3963 GRYVTEL
-3970 VTGTTGANADLSAQ
+3970 VTGSTGANADLSAQ
-3984 RARRASMSRAD
+3984 KARRTNMSRAD
-3995 MQKEADEKVRQALG
+3995 MQREADEKVRQALG
-4009 INLNTRSN
+4009 INLNTRLN

-4032 GGSSVSDLVYD
+4032 GGSSISDQVYN

-4109 GTGATGICQWRGE
+4109 GIGATGICQWKGV
-4122 RLRGGDT
+4122 RLRGGDG

-4165 DRFNEYVRSVKT
+4165 NRFNEYVRSVKT

-4192 FRVGFERCGEHE
+4192 FRIGFERCGEHE

-4241 STRGLLSG
+4241 STSGLLSG
-4249 MSTNGSH
+4249 VSAIGSH

-4272 DVEHLNSTFADR
+4272 DVEHLNSTFVDR
-4284 MSAAIDAYRKQ
+4284 MSAAIDAYKKQ

-4353 NTKSR
+4353 NQKSR

-4367 SAKTPSRD
+4367 SAKTPGRD
-4375 VLASIAKG
+4375 VLASIASG

-4402 VGDPVIDGFGDSIRD
+4402 VGDPVIDEFGDSIRD
-4417 GYDAATAQASARIKG
+4417 GYDVATAQASARIKG

-4498 IKLLASV
+4498 IKLLSSV
-4505 MGSGKEQQT
+4505 MGSGKEQQKT
-4514 TTTTRTVTVG
+4514 TATRTVTVG

-4542 YLGSMN
+4542 YLGGMN
-4548 LLQGGK
+4548 LLQSGNS
-4554 PTHKATPSTRN
+4554 THKATPSTRN
-4565 SHLSDYPLNVSKAQ
+4565 SHLSDYPLNVSKART
-4579 A
+4579 

>member
-41 ENNRSP
+41 EKNRSP

-540 YDKTPLRKEYY
+540 YDKTPLSKEYY
-551 NQEKQRLKADRLLID
+551 NKEKQSLKADRLLID

-639 EPGQN
+639 EPGEN

-661 QLMVSHRRGARNEYI
+661 QLMVSHRRSARNEYI

-748 QKPFISRLS
+748 QKPFISRLA
-757 SKLGEA
+757 SKLGET

-952 AYDKYE
+952 AYDKYDE
-958 ESPKKRHD
+958 NPKKRHD

-1029 SKNGIILKL
+1029 NKAGIS
-1038 QAELDKIDEEIA
+1038 E
-1050 KNGDNPEKL
+1050 
-1059 EKLRK
+1059 
-1064 QRAAKVK
+1064 
-1071 EIKEARS
+1071 
-1078 ATRVV
+1078 RVV

-1104 YERLSARDR
+1104 YERLSARDS

-1124 AAFSTEPNSIISQED
+1124 AAFSTEPNSIISKED

-1178 ELDHITKKRN
+1178 ELDYITKKRD

-1199 NNGFFDRAFLTTI
+1199 NNGFFNRLSFSAIKDGPLK
-1212 ADNAEAALRAAQEEY
+1212 
-1227 EAAATATEKNPTP
+1227 EK
-1240 ENNIRLENASKA
+1240 IRE
-1252 RELANQRYK
+1252 
-1261 DYRARADQMY
+1261 RADQMY
-1271 AGQIDP
+1271 AEQIDP
-1277 LYGFKQRLRE
+1277 LYRFKQRLRE
-1287 ERNNKLFIDAVGRL
+1287 ERNNKLFIDAVDRL

-1330 NGGSFSMYELIQYW
+1330 NGGSFGMYELIRYW
-1344 MADILGESEKYLN
+1344 MTDILGESEKYLN
-1357 TKKHEIAFEDDNIKV
+1357 TKKHEIAFEDDKIKIP
-1372 TVQKAG
+1372 VQKAG
-1378 KRFDYDTARVEFTKA
+1378 KRFDYNAARVEFTKA

-1417 ALVIKAL
+1417 ALVIEAL
-1424 RDVLDT
+1424 RNVLDT

-1441 SSVFSKLANRQLRDK
+1441 SPVFNKLADRLLRNK
-1456 VTKDNTLTSEEK
+1456 VTKDNELTSEEK

-1474 RALAA
+1474 RALAT
-1479 STDDTFTSERYDT
+1479 STGEYKLTSEGYDT

-1497 YHRQHLRSDR
+1497 YQRQHSLSGK
-1507 ARRDYEAKDENINI
+1507 AHRDYRTKDENIND
-1521 YNDKFIK
+1521 YNDKFIT

-1553 GELDKIDKALAKNG
+1553 GELDKIDKALAKNH
-1567 DKPKKLEELRKQ
+1567 DKPKKLEELQKQ
-1579 RDAKNKEIEEAR
+1579 HDAKLKEIEEAR
-1591 SATYGDSTYGAAYDT
+1591 GVKYGDSTYGEAYDT
-1606 IHSKVDKL
+1606 IRSKVDKRL
-1614 LGYTLGQGRRGYL
+1614 EYTLGHGRREYL
-1627 LKILDALIRNKDVSQ
+1627 LKILDTLIHNKDVSQ

-1668 KGIDLN
+1668 NGIDLN

-1684 AKTKKKYAKGDN
+1684 AKTKKKYAKGEN
-1696 FDATDVIQNYTNKYN
+1696 FDYDGLLNQVDDSLKTVYARYQRGDIKRKRDLDYEKRKIVQN
-1711 EISGITRGRY
+1711 
-1721 KDKARNSL
+1721 AF
-1729 IESTLAGIYFDDIAD
+1729 AGIDLTDINELNDALVLGSPASPEVGFALSRTSKLLRVKKLVAWAPIIDVTWYFKK
-1744 LSNNLIWDD
+1744 
-1753 AHEALNIAVLYAEY
+1753 YY
-1767 CDKIDCVLDEI
+1767 EI
-1778 PELDITNHYRQWLD
+1778 PDTIKIIDPQ
-1792 IPSTVRVFTL
+1792 
-1802 DISDSEIRKHH
+1802 ISDVEIKYSVEH
-1813 PDLSDAYWDMLEDL
+1813 PDAVMVPLEIQKRTGIKSNFSYNSNGELEFHPVLLSDQPDTTESLKLIQSTKFDYEQEDYWGTLEELREDDGSYVYTDP
-1827 KTTFGETGALKDP
+1827 TTPNGGVVVLVPNKPLDQLILTV
-1840 RRKNSGYICYHH
+1840 
-1852 TPDAEGLE
+1852 
-1860 LFIIGHE
+1860 GHE
-1867 LGHIVDERGH
+1867 LGHSLAKYGTAL
-1877 VWGVGGHEAHSGR
+1877 GKGGNSAHAGR
-1890 GYYTEKHADIYG
+1890 GRYTEKRADIYG
-1902 FKKYLAEVGRANID
+1902 LNSYLLGIAN
-1916 RMLDALAGGATD
+1916 
-1928 DNSVVAGVDWR
+1928 
-1939 KAKSNGTDG
+1939 KSNKEELTTTLLNHLKHGLAVDEYEG
-1948 RWRADLIR
+1948 GNKWDNRWRLDLMR
-1956 RYMRMRK
+1956 RYLRMRK

-2004 VDQPTDI
+2004 VDQPTEI

-2100 KYATNTTKNI
+2100 KYTANTTKNI

-2182 GNAGSFGRHLLTNKT
+2182 GNAGSFSRHLLTNKT

-2250 TNKNGKEVVKVA
+2250 MNKKGKEVVKEA

-2299 NAIFTHKNLDRLKEL
+2299 NAIFNHKNLDRLKGL

-2388 PGKRKLGNEVIT
+2388 PGKRKLGNEVIN

-2632 NSTIDLFRNSIVSR
+2632 NSTIDLFKNSIVSR

-2680 DVDGSWADYE
+2680 DVDGSWEDYE

-2703 KSTDTESGKAEHKSW
+2703 KSTDAESGKAEHKSW

-2761 AAKKAPWYKRLWP
+2761 AVKKAPWYKRLWP
-2774 FGRGA
+2774 FGKRAGA
-2779 ATTES
+2779 AES
-2784 AEIKK
+2784 PEAFRARMAADRAMKREAILNGTATAGNSAAKK

-2825 GATGRGLSYLWKG
+2825 GATGRGLSYLWNG
-2838 AKAAVP
+2838 AKSAVP

-2859 LPGKFVFTKALPVA
+2859 LPGKFVFTKALPIA

-2972 GNSAGVDNDRLRQ
+2972 GNSAGVDNNRLRQ

-2993 DNGDLSLGGD
+2993 DDGDLSLGGD

-3327 RGNALLATNIDVD
+3327 RGKALLATNIDVD

-3469 NENLKSMEEFEQE
+3469 DENLKSMEEFEQE

-3554 ALALS
+3554 ALAIS

-3571 LRKVLMDSLLS
+3571 LRKVLMSSLLS

-3708 EKEDEYISNTLATV
+3708 EKENEYISNTLATV

-4009 INLNTRSN
+4009 INLNTRSTRN
-4017 SNSEKRMYDSIDGYA
+4017 PEKRMYDSIDGYA

-4249 MSTNGSH
+4249 VSTNGSH

-4272 DVEHLNSTFADR
+4272 DVEHLNSTFAER
-4284 MSAAIDAYRKQ
+4284 MSAAIDAYKKQ

-4417 GYDAATAQASARIKG
+4417 GYDVATAQASARIKG

-4505 MGSGKEQQT
+4505 MGSGKEQQKT
-4514 TTTTRTVTVG
+4514 TATRTVTVG

-4548 LLQGGK
+4548 LLQSGK
-4554 PTHKATPSTRN
+4554 PAHKATPSTRN
-4565 SHLSDYPLNVSKAQ
+4565 SHLSDYPLNVSKAR

>member
-1 MSKKKDDFEFN
+1 
-12 WDDDASFDS
+12 
-21 ELDKF
+21 
-26 DGDVGEFYGDDVDDA
+26 
-41 ENNRSP
+41 
-47 VTKKLKSIRST
+47 
-58 ISDAGGAVLSGAG
+58 
-71 VGIGKAVEKHVPE
+71 
-84 IHEAYNTGTYLLSE
+84 
-98 AEQLRNE
+98 
-105 ARESVMPF
+105 
-113 WNETKR
+113 
-119 TLRKLSQQLE
+119 
-129 GQMPFGL
+129 
-136 DKKILKLI
+136 
-144 GEEDR
+144 
-149 DQEYEQPSKEQLR
+149 
-162 QEKMSENINKI
+162 
-173 FELQM
+173 
-178 QKSVEQQR
+178 
-186 DAILNRTLDRRVSN
+186 
-200 RHHRE
+200 
-205 NIDVMSS
+205 
-212 IATHVSYQHAFTSS
+212 
-226 VFTAYLKKDL
+226 
-236 ELKYKHYYVASDTLD
+236 
-251 VFKNYSKSIET
+251 
-262 RLDAIITNTALP
+262 
-274 DTDKV
+274 
-279 HMSERV
+279 
-285 LGNMKNEFANSIN
+285 
-298 TKLSNYFSDA
+298 
-308 RKNILE
+308 
-314 KIKESVDWASM
+314 
-325 LTGMLDTQATMLEQ
+325 
-339 QNDDMFA
+339 
-346 MMGGNKFKESSVL
+346 
-359 TRNGLIGLGLNWF
+359 
-372 GSKLGNLGLN
+372 
-382 KMLSWLPKTFR
+382 
-393 ESLKTYTRGGGK
+393 
-405 EGLALFLDD
+405 
-414 YKNGRIGEGGFFAE
+414 
-428 LLDEL
+428 
-433 LPDLFKNN
+433 
-441 NVLYNK
+441 
-447 SDVLKDEGAKFTGR
+447 
-461 FITTVEKI
+461 
-469 IPGYLAQQTRYL
+469 
-481 KMLLTHKNE
+481 
-490 EAEYWDFEQNRFLTE
+490 
-505 SAHAKM
+505 
-511 ALEPWQDEEMQKG
+511 
-524 YHSVRYSE
+524 
-532 LQTALRKK
+532 
-540 YDKTPLRKEYY
+540 
-551 NQEKQRLKADRLLID
+551 
-566 RVLANLENSSTYIN
+566 
-580 IDEST
+580 
-585 IRTLQ
+585 
-590 EFLSAMNRGD
+590 
-600 DKAIDNI
+600 
-607 YKDNDFI
+607 
-614 KIAFQ
+614 
-619 GFNSP
+619 
-624 QKIKDVTSFWLRYFL
+624 
-639 EPGQN
+639 
-644 LNNMNARISDY
+644 
-655 NVETIN
+655 
-661 QLMVSHRRGARNEYI
+661 
-676 HNQIAHNI
+676 
-684 NNEDKW
+684 
-690 FLDKYYG
+690 
-697 ERDANGNLVTNMN
+697 
-710 PMLNMLYGYTG
+710 
-721 EVDEK
+721 
-726 SEEDIEKY
+726 
-734 NSSFQSAEFDKKYK
+734 
-748 QKPFISRLS
+748 
-757 SKLGEA
+757 
-763 ISQVPFRNLA
+763 
-773 DSVIG
+773 
-778 DSYIGIRSFFSS
+778 
-790 KANKDATRKKAKQEW
+790 
-805 DHLADSV
+805 
-812 SGIIEKT
+812 
-819 GDIMSDVGDSI
+819 
-830 SNFFA
+830 
-835 RANVRTQRGMLLAA
+835 
-849 SVATRNNVF
+849 
-858 ECIADLILPE
+858 
-868 NDDGVITPV
+868 
-877 NPNSVTPGAWIDA
+877 
-890 LMSCNDYTGII
+890 
-901 EVLDANTKYAD
+901 
-912 LLRTILPKTIHEIIN
+912 
-927 LIARMYDDEAKEF
+927 MYDDETKAL
-940 DNKFD
+940 DDKFD

-952 AYDKYE
+952 AYDKYD
-958 ESPKKRHD
+958 ESPKKRYA

-981 RMEAYSGSSGRLT
+981 RMQAYRDSSGRLT
-994 ESAINNLR
+994 ESAISNLR

-1012 RLIDK
+1012 RIIDK
-1017 MLHSKKYSYTRK
+1017 MLRSKKYAYTRK
-1029 SKNGIILKL
+1029 NKAGVS
-1038 QAELDKIDEEIA
+1038 E
-1050 KNGDNPEKL
+1050 
-1059 EKLRK
+1059 
-1064 QRAAKVK
+1064 
-1071 EIKEARS
+1071 
-1078 ATRVV
+1078 RVV
-1083 RKQYRGIMDAFRRK
+1083 RKQFRGRMDALQRG
-1097 LSESHEA
+1097 LTESQEA
-1104 YERLSARDR
+1104 YKRLSARER

-1119 AVAEA
+1119 AVAEDA
-1124 AAFSTEPNSIISQED
+1124 VFSTAPNPIISQED
-1139 AHNSTAI
+1139 AYNSTAI

-1166 YLAFIDPQHRKN
+1166 YLAFIDPQHRRN
-1178 ELDHITKKRN
+1178 ELDYITRRRN
-1188 ADQAAMENTLQ
+1188 ADQAAMENTLRS
-1199 NNGFFDRAFLTTI
+1199 NGFFDRAFLTSI
-1212 ADNAEAALRAAQEEY
+1212 EGGDYRD
-1227 EAAATATEKNPTP
+1227 
-1240 ENNIRLENASKA
+1240 R
-1252 RELANQRYK
+1252 ANQL
-1261 DYRARADQMY
+1261 Y
-1271 AGQIDP
+1271 AEQLDP
-1277 LYGFKQRLRE
+1277 LHGLKQRFRD
-1287 ERNNKLFIDAVGRL
+1287 ERNSKLVIDAVDRL

-1306 NKSIR
+1306 DKSIR

-1330 NGGSFSMYELIQYW
+1330 NGGSFGMYELIQFW
-1344 MADILGESEKYLN
+1344 MAAILGESEKYLS

-1372 TVQKAG
+1372 TVQKSG
-1378 KRFDYDTARVEFTKA
+1378 KRFDYDAARVEFTKA
-1393 IFEKVLEIFWL
+1393 IFERVLEIFWL

-1417 ALVIKAL
+1417 ALVIEAL
-1424 RDVLDT
+1424 RNVLDT

-1441 SSVFSKLANRQLRDK
+1441 SPVFGKLADRQLRGK
-1456 VTKDNTLTSEEK
+1456 ATKGNELTSEEI
-1468 AEMNKA
+1468 AAMNKA
-1474 RALAA
+1474 RTLAT
-1479 STDDTFTSERYDT
+1479 STGENRLTSEGYDA
-1492 ALKNY
+1492 ALKSFQQ
-1497 YHRQHLRSDR
+1497 RQYSLSGK
-1507 ARRDYEAKDENINI
+1507 ARRDYRTKDEYVNA
-1521 YNDKFIK
+1521 YNDRFVTI
-1528 LYNTARTGLRD
+1528 YSNARTGLRD
-1539 IEQSTQYVNMQKLQ
+1539 IEQSDQYAKIQKLQ
-1553 GELDKIDKALAKNG
+1553 AELDKIDEAIDKNRS
-1567 DKPKKLEELRKQ
+1567 KPKKLEELQKQ
-1579 RDAKNKEIEEAR
+1579 RDAKVKEIEAAR
-1591 SATYGDSTYGAAYDT
+1591 GAKYGDSTYGETYNA
-1606 IHSKVDKL
+1606 IHSRVNNL
-1614 LGYTLGQGRRGYL
+1614 LGYTLGHGRREYL
-1627 LKILDALIRNKDVSQ
+1627 LRILDTLIRNKDVSQ

-1648 AAVRKGDTRL
+1648 AAVRKEDTRL
-1658 AYAIARASRM
+1658 AYAIARAARM
-1668 KGIDLN
+1668 NGIDLN

-1684 AKTKKKYAKGDN
+1684 AKKKKHAKGGSYGIA
-1696 FDATDVIQNYTNKYN
+1696 FD
-1711 EISGITRGRY
+1711 
-1721 KDKARNSL
+1721 
-1729 IESTLAGIYFDDIAD
+1729 
-1744 LSNNLIWDD
+1744 
-1753 AHEALNIAVLYAEY
+1753 
-1767 CDKIDCVLDEI
+1767 
-1778 PELDITNHYRQWLD
+1778 
-1792 IPSTVRVFTL
+1792 
-1802 DISDSEIRKHH
+1802 
-1813 PDLSDAYWDMLEDL
+1813 
-1827 KTTFGETGALKDP
+1827 
-1840 RRKNSGYICYHH
+1840 
-1852 TPDAEGLE
+1852 
-1860 LFIIGHE
+1860 
-1867 LGHIVDERGH
+1867 
-1877 VWGVGGHEAHSGR
+1877 
-1890 GYYTEKHADIYG
+1890 
-1902 FKKYLAEVGRANID
+1902 
-1916 RMLDALAGGATD
+1916 
-1928 DNSVVAGVDWR
+1928 
-1939 KAKSNGTDG
+1939 
-1948 RWRADLIR
+1948 
-1956 RYMRMRK
+1956 
-1963 HKGDP
+1963 
-1968 LYADLDDKALQPQFR
+1968 
-1983 NNYAKGD
+1983 
-1990 NISFSLPIDQYGGY
+1990 LPIDRYGGY

-2049 NMARRILG
+2049 NMARRMLG
-2057 MLNPSDATQDRLGLY
+2057 MLNPSDATQDKLGLY

-2092 VPSDNYTR
+2092 APSDNYTR
-2100 KYATNTTKNI
+2100 KHNTNTTKNI

-2130 VVDLAA
+2130 VVDLADM
-2136 ALDKLKNTELLNKL
+2136 LNKLKNTELLNKL

-2155 GTKIKDFIFGAWKT
+2155 GTKIKDFIFGTWKT
-2169 GKSFGRKVFDFTV
+2169 GKSLGRNVLDFTV
-2182 GNAGSFGRHLLTNKT
+2182 GNAGSFSRHLLTNKT

-2206 EGEVHGPKK
+2206 EGQVHGPKK
-2215 IEESELENGT
+2215 IEASELENGT

-2250 TNKNGKEVVKVA
+2250 MNKKGKEVVQVA
-2262 ITAKEGKRGLV
+2262 ITEKEGRRGLV
-2273 DVEGRPLLRFGGK
+2273 DVDGRPLLKFGGK

-2299 NAIFTHKNLDRLKEL
+2299 NAIFTHKNLDRLKGL

-2322 RSGIDGLFDA
+2322 RSGINGLFDA
-2332 YCDVYTTKNLKK
+2332 YCDVYTTKNRKK

-2355 RLVRVLENGKTKVVP
+2355 RLVRVLEGGKTKVVP

-2388 PGKRKLGNEVIT
+2388 PGKRKLGNEVIR
-2400 EKHIAAGLCHKDGS
+2400 EEHIAAGLCHKDGS
-2414 PITSSKI
+2414 PIESSKL

-2429 RAAGAVG
+2429 RAVGAVG
-2436 SGVASLVG
+2436 SGVAGLVG

-2454 GWIWQKG
+2454 GWIWEKS

-2486 ILKDGKLVQ
+2486 ILKDGELVQ

-2533 YTMVGKKGQA
+2533 YTMVGKKGQT

-2555 IDNGVFDIN
+2555 IDNGVFDVN

-2569 RWAGRSL
+2569 KWAGRSL

-2632 NSTIDLFRNSIVSR
+2632 NSTIDLFKNSIVSR

-2658 DIYGLLYKYMPRKDP
+2658 DIYGLLYKYMPRRNYNP
-2673 NDKDNDG
+2673 NDKDGDG

-2690 QKRKEREAKRKEK
+2690 QKRREREAKRKGKE
-2703 KSTDTESGKAEHKSW
+2703 STDAEGGKSGHKSW
-2718 FSGLFDGFKKN
+2718 FSGLFDGFKK
-2729 NGTED
+2729 GDTED
-2734 DEGILDTLMDIAMF
+2734 GESLWDTIIDGVMDLAMV
-2748 KWMWSGGKGGAEE
+2748 KWMMGKG
-2761 AAKKAPWYKRLWP
+2761 KD
-2774 FGRGA
+2774 GA
-2779 ATTES
+2779 A
-2784 AEIKK
+2784 AGAAVKK

-2804 ARAESVANAAGSKA
+2804 KAESVAEAAAKKAPWYKRMWPFGKRAAKAAGSKS
-2818 GWFRRGL
+2818 GWF
-2825 GATGRGLSYLWKG
+2825 GRGLKMTGKGLSHAWNG
-2838 AKAAVP
+2838 AKGAVP
-2844 YLWSHGGR
+2844 YLWSHGGS

-2859 LPGKFVFTKALPVA
+2859 LPGKFVATKALPIV

-2885 SVASGLGKFAAKRI
+2885 SVAGGLGKFAAKRI
-2899 AAVAGANAVPVIG
+2899 AAIAGANAVPIIG
-2912 QLISLGMLAW
+2912 NLISLGMTAW
-2922 TAYDV
+2922 TVYDV

-2945 FKAYGIQT
+2945 FKAYGVQT

-2967 AEFKR
+2967 DEFKR
-2972 GNSAGVDNDRLRQ
+2972 GNSAGVDNNRLRQ

-2993 DNGDLSLGGD
+2993 DDGDLSLGGD

-3025 ALVAVGNLNP
+3025 ALVAVGNLDP

-3085 LLKEREE
+3085 LLEEREE
-3092 GLASSKYSNKDLTD
+3092 GLASSKYSNKNLTD
-3106 GSSTEAISKYT
+3106 GSSTEAVAKYT

-3129 ELKHGNV
+3129 ELRHGNG
-3136 LNALWSTG
+3136 LNALWGLG
-3144 KGLFAG
+3144 KGLVAG
-3150 VAKLGAFAWDLV
+3150 VAKIGAFAWDLV
-3162 SGGLLKGI
+3162 SGGLITGA
-3170 WDGAVGNV
+3170 WDGLVGNV

-3200 VTEREYKNIVNCVKD
+3200 VTEREYKNIVNYVKD
-3215 LETTQVHVID
+3215 LEATQVHVID

-3248 QKVYMKVLSSGI
+3248 QKVYMKIRSSGI

-3277 ISWYKRIFIPIFT
+3277 ISWYKRVFIPIFT

-3317 RAPVLKEFER
+3317 RAQILKEFER
-3327 RGNALLATNIDVD
+3327 RGKALLATNIDAD

-3359 DKAELAKDSNGMLD
+3359 DKAEFAKDSNGMLD
-3373 KDSDQLTFTDKLS
+3373 KDSDQLTFADKLS

-3410 SYLVKGIGKG
+3410 AYLAKGIGKG
-3420 AWALLKTAGT
+3420 TWALFKTAGT

-3459 SRAGSSEVFK
+3459 SRAGSSDFFK

-3488 EDGLDARPDEK
+3488 EEGLDARPDEK
-3499 YFVKI
+3499 YFVRI

-3524 LSEASIDKLNRG
+3524 LSRASIDRLNQG
-3536 FWSTVARSAAYFV
+3536 FWAAAGNAAVA
-3549 PVAGT
+3549 
-3554 ALALS
+3554 
-3559 DASTANISTLAG
+3559 DISTLSG
-3571 LRKVLMDSLLS
+3571 LRRTLMNSLLFR
-3582 KVPDGEDKE
+3582 VPDGPDRE
-3591 KTKADWERKISDMIT
+3591 KTKADWERKISDMIA

-3678 AYLQKLDEFRKDA
+3678 AYLQKVDEFRKDA
-3691 SDGVINNTGNPL
+3691 SDGVIDNTSNPL

-3708 EKEDEYISNTLATV
+3708 EKENEYINNTLATV

-3749 DNELADA
+3749 DTELADA

-3776 GKKGTSESIFGL
+3776 GKKSTSESIFGL

-3813 LGTCFEEFVKGIHN
+3813 LGTCFEEFVEGVHN
-3827 VLYGTKP
+3827 VLYGTEP

-3839 YLDDYISAC
+3839 YLDDYINAC
-3848 LYSGIMGY
+3848 LYSGIIGY

-3873 LKRNVKV
+3873 LKRNIKV
-3880 AAPDDTWTYQFFGHW
+3880 GAPDDTWTYQFFGHW

-3911 NKANGDDMSAIPDIG
+3911 NKANGDDMSARPDIG

-3970 VTGTTGANADLSAQ
+3970 VTGATGANADLSAQ
-3984 RARRASMSRAD
+3984 KARRASMSRAD
-3995 MQKEADEKVRQALG
+3995 MQREADEKVRQALG
-4009 INLNTRSN
+4009 INLNTRLN

-4032 GGSSVSDLVYD
+4032 GGSSISDQVYD

-4052 MVHIKGA
+4052 MVNIKGA

-4192 FRVGFERCGEHE
+4192 FRIGFERCGEHE

-4249 MSTNGSH
+4249 VSALGRH

-4284 MSAAIDAYRKQ
+4284 MGAAIDAYKKQ

-4353 NTKSR
+4353 NQKSR

-4367 SAKTPSRD
+4367 SAKTPGRD
-4375 VLASIAKG
+4375 VLASIASG

-4402 VGDPVIDGFGDSIRD
+4402 VGDPVIDEFGDSIRD

-4498 IKLLASV
+4498 IKLLSSV
-4505 MGSGKEQQT
+4505 MGSGKEQQKT
-4514 TTTTRTVTVG
+4514 TATRTVTVG

-4542 YLGSMN
+4542 YLGGMN
-4548 LLQGGK
+4548 LLQSGK
-4554 PTHKATPSTRN
+4554 PAHKATPSTRT
-4565 SHLSDYPLNVSKAQ
+4565 SHLSDYPLNVSKART
-4579 A
+4579 